1 MSGGRVAVFAPGPVL
16 VCTFEHPS
24 DRSKPD
30 VALNVGGQGPLVA
43 RAVTA
48 LGAEAIL
55 VTPTDHEFASE
66 EDWRGP
72 PPAIQR
78 SG

>member
-1 MSGGRVAVFAPGPVL
+1 MFAPAPVP
-16 VCTFEHPS
+16 VCTFEHPP

-48 LGAEAIL
+48 LGAEAAVVHL
-55 VTPTDHEFASE
+55 DKVD
-66 EDWRGP
+66 
-72 PPAIQR
+72 
-78 SG
+78 